1 MDEIE
6 ANHFHEKVQ
15 ERISKGRA
23 RASQYDS
30 SKPHTVEERR
40 RNKSDRTSKSS
51 KNKGHD
57 TSSSNANSLWSLWRK
72 DEKDVKPKLST
83 RDIGAPDTS
92 SFMHLQGMKPS
103 FDGSGGFEMV
113 NNTEDLDNMD
123 PRIKEFLDPRIK
135 EFLVIAGL
143 DEKVMANP
151 KKVKEVK
158 EWAERNNVKD
168 IMDRST
174 GVKPS
179 NPKATSR
186 PTKPPPR
193 PQVVKG
199 GVLPAP
205 PPPPPPISDFIK
217 RESIKRSSA
226 NFMAE
231 LGEKKLTPARE
242 LNPIEVEP
250 LDEGDRGL
258 DDLIKDALAR
268 FRDDINESSDSDSE
282 DDDDEDSGWSDN

>member
-15 ERISKGRA
+15 ERISKRRA
-23 RASQYDS
+23 RASQYYS

-40 RNKSDRTSKSS
+40 RKKSERKSKSS
-51 KNKGHD
+51 KKKGPD
-57 TSSSNANSLWSLWRK
+57 RSSSNVNSLWNLWRK
-72 DEKDVKPKLST
+72 DKKDVKPKLSP
-83 RDIGAPDTS
+83 RDISGPDS
-92 SFMHLQGMKPS
+92 STFKHLQGVKPS
-103 FDGSGGFEMV
+103 FEGSGGFEMV
-113 NNTEDLDNMD
+113 DNTEDLDNMD
-123 PRIKEFLDPRIK
+123 PRIKEFLM
-135 EFLVIAGL
+135 IAGL

-151 KKVKEVK
+151 KKAKEVK
-158 EWAERNNVKD
+158 VWAEQNNVYD

-179 NPKATSR
+179 GAKATSR
-186 PTKPPPR
+186 PTRPPPR
-193 PQVVKG
+193 PRGRSEGPVKG
-199 GVLPAP
+199 GVLPP
-205 PPPPPPISDFIK
+205 PPPQPPPPISDCVK

-231 LGEKKLTPARE
+231 LGEKKLTPARQP
-242 LNPIEVEP
+242 NPIQVEP
-250 LDEGDRGL
+250 LDDVDRGL

-282 DDDDEDSGWSDN
+282 DDDDQDSGWSDN